1 MQFRFS
7 VLILLSLISY
17 VHSVAVAQQ
26 TQPNAPAVTG
36 STAAETSESRVAPD
50 AAVITIHGLCGNV
63 SLPGSG
69 PETFGSQSA
78 KGASDASAAPTTPN
92 PNCETAITRQQF
104 ENLVR
109 GISPRSDPRLGAS
122 FARDYPETL
131 VFARKAVEAGLDK
144 DPAFQALLEYK
155 YQQAL
160 YSIFKT
166 YVKQKANA
174 ESDAE
179 LEKFYYANRDRYEQF
194 GILRIHVPN
203 VKQHH
208 PVAGSRVQPKVDV
221 AADEAAMKAVA
232 IKIRAEAV
240 AGGNFELLQ
249 AKAYKLAGETD
260 DPPDT
265 DLGDQ
270 WTRDTFPAEN
280 LAVVLALKPGQVSEP
295 IHNASGWHILKLV
308 SRKTIPLS
316 EARDS
321 TLQMIVGDEA
331 NSTRR
336 AIKTE
341 LNDQYFVSA
350 GSPQAKAPLK

>member
-7 VLILLSLISY
+7 VLILLSSISY
-17 VHSVAVAQQ
+17 VHPLAVAQQ
-26 TQPNAPAVTG
+26 TQPNAPAVNS
-36 STAAETSESRVAPD
+36 STEAAETSESRVAPD
-50 AAVITIHGLCGNV
+50 APVITIHGLCGNV
-63 SLPGSG
+63 LLPGDGADRS
-69 PETFGSQSA
+69 GSQAASS
-78 KGASDASAAPTTPN
+78 ASDVSTTPN
-92 PNCETAITRQQF
+92 PNCETSITRQQF

-109 GISPRSDPRLGAS
+109 GVSARSDPRLGAS

-131 VFARKAVEAGLDK
+131 VFARKAIETGLDK
-144 DPAFQALLEYK
+144 DPAFQALLQYK

-160 YSIFKT
+160 YSIFKS
-166 YVKQKANA
+166 YVRQKANS
-174 ESDAE
+174 ESEAE

-194 GILRIHVPN
+194 GLLRIHVPD
-203 VKQHH
+203 VREHH
-208 PVAGSRVQPKVDV
+208 PAPGSHAQPKVDV
-221 AADEAAMKAVA
+221 AADQAAMKALA

-240 AGGNFELLQ
+240 AGGNFEQLQ

-295 IHNASGWHILKLV
+295 IHNASGWHIIKMV

-321 TLQMIVGDEA
+321 TLQLIVADEA
-331 NSTRR
+331 NSTRK

-350 GSPQAKAPLK
+350 GSQQAKAPLK

>member
-1 MQFRFS
+1 
-7 VLILLSLISY
+7 
-17 VHSVAVAQQ
+17 
-26 TQPNAPAVTG
+26 
-36 STAAETSESRVAPD
+36 
-50 AAVITIHGLCGNV
+50 
-63 SLPGSG
+63 
-69 PETFGSQSA
+69 
-78 KGASDASAAPTTPN
+78 
-92 PNCETAITRQQF
+92 
-104 ENLVR
+104 
-109 GISPRSDPRLGAS
+109 LGAS

-131 VFARKAVEAGLDK
+131 VFARKAVETGLDK

-174 ESDAE
+174 KSDAE
-179 LEKFYYANRDRYEQF
+179 LEKFYYANLDRFEQF

-208 PVAGSRVQPKVDV
+208 PVAGSHVQPKVDV
-221 AADEAAMKAVA
+221 AADEAAMKALA
-232 IKIRAEAV
+232 IRIRAEAV

-249 AKAYKLAGETD
+249 AKAYRLAGETE

-265 DLGDQ
+265 DMGDQ

-295 IHNASGWHILKLV
+295 IHNASGWHIIKLV

-321 TLQMIVGDEA
+321 ILQMIVGDEA
-331 NSTRR
+331 NSTRK

-350 GSPQAKAPLK
+350 GAPEAKAPLK